1 MYYCISGYASSTNLP
16 SSYTSAG
23 QVLSR
28 GENVRFVFITANRN
42 EFVSLMS
49 FLNHPPCKLQ
59 GAVGTTFEDVH
70 ELNGRIKMKGSL
82 GDYVL
87 FSVRGKTGG
96 EVNIAVLKCLS
107 MGSSGQWGSRMETLR
122 LLLTAQDQRWSPEA
136 IFIIGCCGGRSV
148 PDGDAAH
155 AVGCVCVSSNII
167 HYNKGKIEDEGK
179 LKWNPSTGY
188 NSPSTTWFGQVLKL
202 EDTTFPEKQVSCKG
216 IDRFLSGDHVVKSR
230 PTAEHLSQFSV
241 DPPNVAIEMEGLGVA
256 EALDIAKMFNDQ
268 VFRNADIK
276 IPLPEYVI
284 VKGKS
289 DLAGHDKNEPC
300 DIKFFGETKENV
312 GEDERQQMCTI
323 MAATLVLRAIVHYT

>member
-1 MYYCISGYASSTNLP
+1 
-16 SSYTSAG
+16 
-23 QVLSR
+23 
-28 GENVRFVFITANRN
+28 
-42 EFVSLMS
+42 MS
-49 FLNHPPCKLQ
+49 FLKRPQYKLQ
-59 GAVGTTFEDVH
+59 GPVGTTFEDIH
-70 ELNGRIKMKGSL
+70 ELKGRIKMKGSL
-82 GDYVL
+82 GDYVF
-87 FSVRGKTGG
+87 FSVRGKTGD

-107 MGSSGQWGSRMETLR
+107 MGSSGQWGSRMETLK
-122 LLLTAQDQRWSPEA
+122 LLLTARDQRWSPEA
-136 IFIIGCCGGRSV
+136 IFVIGCCGRSSV
-148 PDGDAAH
+148 EEDDDAPH
-155 AVGCVCVSSNII
+155 AVGCVCVSSKII
-167 HYNKGKIEDEGK
+167 HYNRGKILGEGEMNWK
-179 LKWNPSTGY
+179 PITDYG
-188 NSPSTTWFGQVLKL
+188 SPRTTWFGQILKL
-202 EDTTFPEKQVSCKG
+202 EDTNSSMHPVSCDN
-216 IDRFLSGDHVVKSR
+216 IDRFLSGDHVVESKSA
-230 PTAEHLSQFSV
+230 AEHLSQFSV